1 MAGRPRSEQGSEKR
15 EHRTVVRWT
24 KSQKERLDKARE
36 KMGLPF
42 DVDVVRFFTLQGID
56 ELLGEEV
63 KNVAE

>member
-24 KSQKERLDKARE
+24 KSQRERLDEAKK

-42 DVDVVRFFTLQGID
+42 DVDVVRFFTLQGLD
-56 ELLGEEV
+56 ELLGEERE
-63 KNVAE
+63 NVAE